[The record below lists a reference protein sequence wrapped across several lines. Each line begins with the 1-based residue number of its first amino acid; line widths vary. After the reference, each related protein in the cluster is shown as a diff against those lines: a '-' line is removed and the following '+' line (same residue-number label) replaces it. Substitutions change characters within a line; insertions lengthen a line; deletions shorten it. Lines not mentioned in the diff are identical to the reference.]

1 MGPRG
6 IIRSRTYQIKE
17 MKKEKEEKTGK
28 NEMSS
33 SICHPRKRKKKSLN
47 HNKGTERGEQGS
59 DLGVKGQ
66 ASDISA
72 GVEGVDVEQL
82 SM

>member
-1 MGPRG
+1 
-6 IIRSRTYQIKE
+6 
-17 MKKEKEEKTGK
+17 
-28 NEMSS
+28 MSS
-33 SICHPRKRKKKSLN
+33 SMYHPRRRKKKSLN

-66 ASDISA
+66 ASDASA

-82 SM
+82 ST

>member
-1 MGPRG
+1 M
-6 IIRSRTYQIKE
+6 
-17 MKKEKEEKTGK
+17 
-28 NEMSS
+28 
-33 SICHPRKRKKKSLN
+33 RKDASNLAPHFAELRQKVDALFDGAVATVESYAKASPLDSVALAVEGVRK
-47 HNKGTERGEQGS
+47 
-59 DLGVKGQ
+59 Q

>member
-1 MGPRG
+1 M
-6 IIRSRTYQIKE
+6 
-17 MKKEKEEKTGK
+17 EKGK
-28 NEMSS
+28 NREKWNVIVNVSS
-33 SICHPRKRKKKSLN
+33 KKKKKKKKSLN

-66 ASDISA
+66 ASDTSA

-82 SM
+82 ST

>member
-1 MGPRG
+1 M
-6 IIRSRTYQIKE
+6 
-17 MKKEKEEKTGK
+17 EKGKKTGR

-33 SICHPRKRKKKSLN
+33 SMYHPRRRKKKKKSLN

-66 ASDISA
+66 ASDASA

-82 SM
+82 ST

>member
-1 MGPRG
+1 MKCHRQYV
-6 IIRSRTYQIKE
+6 IRE
-17 MKKEKEEKTGK
+17 KEKK
-28 NEMSS
+28 N
-33 SICHPRKRKKKSLN
+33 SLN

>member
-1 MGPRG
+1 MKCHRQC
-6 IIRSRTYQIKE
+6 IIQ
-17 MKKEKEEKTGK
+17 EE
-28 NEMSS
+28 EEE
-33 SICHPRKRKKKSLN
+33 KKSLN

-66 ASDISA
+66 ASDTSA

-82 SM
+82 ST